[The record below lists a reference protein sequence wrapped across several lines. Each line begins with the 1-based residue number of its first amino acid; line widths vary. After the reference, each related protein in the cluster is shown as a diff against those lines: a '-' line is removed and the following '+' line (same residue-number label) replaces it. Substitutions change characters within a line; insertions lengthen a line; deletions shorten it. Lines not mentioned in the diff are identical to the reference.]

1 MPEPDY
7 VRARMFRE
15 YRLIWWSDRAGE
27 LIAASSLV
35 FAAWSVTACFYPR
48 LFNWS
53 WLGFIIWLIGC
64 VWLRRFTKR
73 RYRGKSIN
81 QDPPT
86 SRSMYKSTFIDHYP
100 ERWHEAT
107 KAAGVYVG
115 KTVSECEPN
124 CFRECNEPL
133 SFFPALR
140 SRLIEWKLS
149 RQALRK
155 VTESTPR

>member
-15 YRLIWWSDRAGE
+15 YRLIWWSDRVAE
-27 LIAASSLV
+27 LTTASILV
-35 FAAWSVTACFYPR
+35 FVTWTIAACFYPR

-53 WLGFIIWLIGC
+53 WLGFIVWLVDC

-73 RYRGKSIN
+73 QCREKSTN

-100 ERWHEAT
+100 ERWQEAT
-107 KAAGVYVG
+107 KVAGVYDG
-115 KTVSECEPN
+115 KTASECD
-124 CFRECNEPL
+124 
-133 SFFPALR
+133 
-140 SRLIEWKLS
+140 IEHFIACDTPPPFIDRVRVRFSEWRLS
-149 RQALRK
+149 RKASQL
-155 VTESTPR
+155 S

>member
-27 LIAASSLV
+27 LIVASSLV

-107 KAAGVYVG
+107 KAAGVYAG
-115 KTVSECEPN
+115 KTVSECNTEHFIACDTPP
-124 CFRECNEPL
+124 PL
-133 SFFPALR
+133 IDRRRIRFS
-140 SRLIEWKLS
+140 EWRLS
-149 RQALRK
+149 RKASQLY
-155 VTESTPR
+155 